1 MTMIEDLLIINE
13 SGTLLYNWH
22 PESYTGD
29 KDDDLL
35 SGFLTAI
42 NSFAT
47 VERGEDIKSLKMKET
62 QIIFEKFEEL
72 YQKLTFVITTKNEEL
87 IELLHAVI
95 HNIMDKFINLFLEI
109 LDKKFDGLVSDYKK
123 FDNYMNQIIKSHGL
137 DTLGEAI
144 NNIDKNSALK
154 TIMFLEPKGGNIYY
168 IHAKQYVNKDK
179 ISFLIPLIINSAKLL
194 YQNNLKEK
202 LYWIL
207 LNTVQN
213 ENLIVEPRANILIV
227 KQYQLSE
234 SLEDEYLK
242 LEFFNEKSKYLK
254 KTKKLIEK
262 FESIQWNPK
271 IKQIYLV
278 DMVGKIFYSK
288 IFDETYDCTDYIPET
303 ISFLTSSKKVSEEIY
318 NRTLFNAS
326 IGGER
331 LTTICM
337 NFNNFALALIGDI
350 QNFSDYIIIQNTC
363 WDIFKQ
369 LK

>member
-1 MTMIEDLLIINE
+1 MIEDLLIINE
-13 SGTLLYNWH
+13 SGALLYNWH
-22 PESYTGD
+22 PESYTDD

-62 QIIFEKFEEL
+62 QIIFEKYEEL

-87 IELLHAVI
+87 IEFLHAVI

-109 LDKKFDGLVSDYKK
+109 LDKEFNGLVTDYKK

-137 DTLGEAI
+137 DTLSEAI
-144 NNIDKNSALK
+144 NNIDKDSALK
-154 TIMFLEPKGGNIYY
+154 AIMFLEPKGGNIYY

-202 LYWIL
+202 VYWIL

-213 ENLIVEPRANILIV
+213 ENLIVEPRVNILIV

-242 LEFFNEKSKYLK
+242 LEFFNEKDKYLK

-262 FESIQWNPK
+262 FESIDWNPK

-278 DMVGKIFYSK
+278 DMVGKIFYTK
-288 IFDETYDCTDYIPET
+288 IFDKTYDCIDYIPET
-303 ISFLTSSKKVSEEIY
+303 ISFLTSSKKASEQIY
-318 NRTLFNAS
+318 NRILFNAS
-326 IGGER
+326 IGGEK

-337 NFNNFALALIGDI
+337 NFNNFALTLIGAI
-350 QNFSDYIIIQNTC
+350 QNFSDYTIIQNTC
-363 WDIFKQ
+363 REIFQQ